1 MMSYIINND
10 INGCIVKKFTLI
22 ELLVVVAIIGILASM
37 LLPSL
42 SRARQTAQ
50 RAVCQSNLKQIS
62 VAFEMYGDDN
72 DDFFPKY
79 SGWLNVVGNGNNRP
93 LNIYLEAPEVARCPS
108 DTGDPLHGGDSF
120 YTLKGTSYQMAAQQ
134 VLWGI
139 DYTSANNNPRKRT
152 HFTESS
158 KKLVI
163 GDLWH
168 ANRDWTD
175 PKLQWHGGKNARSCN
190 MLFLDS
196 HVEFFRFPTEY
207 NTYPMGQA
215 PDSSRGF
222 Y

>member
-1 MMSYIINND
+1 MR
-10 INGCIVKKFTLI
+10 KFTLI

-42 SRARQTAQ
+42 SRARETAK

-62 VAFEMYGDDN
+62 VAFEFYADDN

-93 LNIYLEAPEVARCPS
+93 LNVYLEAPKVAECPS
-108 DTGDPLHGGDSF
+108 DTGDPLKNTNHF
-120 YTLKGTSYQMAAQQ
+120 YTSQGTSYQMAAQQ
-134 VLWGI
+134 VLWGV
-139 DYTSANNNPRKRT
+139 DYTSDNNTPRKRVYFAET
-152 HFTESS
+152 A
-158 KKLVI
+158 KKLII
-163 GDLWH
+163 GDVWH

-175 PKLQWHGGKNARSCN
+175 PKLQWHGGTRSRSCN

-207 NTYPMGQA
+207 NSYSMGQA
-215 PDSSRGF
+215 PDSSRGW